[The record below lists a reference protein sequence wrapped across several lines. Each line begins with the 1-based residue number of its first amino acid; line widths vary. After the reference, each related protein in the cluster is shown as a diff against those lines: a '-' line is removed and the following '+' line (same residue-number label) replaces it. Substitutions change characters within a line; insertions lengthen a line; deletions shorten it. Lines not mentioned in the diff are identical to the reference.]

1 MGSILCAECRGK
13 ATWRSGERDVSCV
26 GCGGI
31 GYVLLEDNM
40 ISMIDLGLPPPLPP
54 VPPPEEEV
62 APPPTSAR
70 LPALPDTEDIAAIQ
84 PAELQSIARA
94 VKYAITVQRPETAAA
109 LLDGKKQVESRS
121 FRIDGQWVAIQVGSV
136 DAATQS
142 GTCAVQAAS
151 HEDVGFCSEGFV
163 HGLIFFQGSKKNE
176 EVDDPR
182 TDEVGPICNYRQK
195 CLRIKPVE
203 LAGGSEGKWV
213 LSNSSCKSIREAILA
228 GPLAAFGFKKSSSD
242 FSGSPA
248 SLQPQQATPPQD
260 SVPEASTISSCAV
273 TEIIQE
279 SLRSATDGPGFRTT
293 RTTTVEI
300 HRGIRICTH
309 ICECTHMCV
318 GSRC

>member
-1 MGSILCAECRGK
+1 M
-13 ATWRSGERDVSCV
+13 SCV

-31 GYVLLEDNM
+31 GYVLLEGDM
-40 ISMIDLGLPPPLPP
+40 IPMIDDLGLPPPLPP
-54 VPPPEEEV
+54 VPPPEEE
-62 APPPTSAR
+62 PPTSAR

-84 PAELQSIARA
+84 PAELQSIASA

-163 HGLIFFQGSKKNE
+163 HGVIFFQGRKKIE

-203 LAGGSEGKWV
+203 LAGGREGKWV
-213 LSNSSCKSIREAILA
+213 LSNSSRQSIRAAILE
-228 GPLAAFGFKKSSSD
+228 GPLAAFGFKTSSSD

-260 SVPEASTISSCAV
+260 SVPEASTISSCAA
-273 TEIIQE
+273 TESIRE
-279 SLRSATDGPGFRTT
+279 SLRSATDGPGR
-293 RTTTVEI
+293 R
-300 HRGIRICTH
+300 CTH
-309 ICECTHMCV
+309 ICVC
-318 GSRC
+318 

>member
-1 MGSILCAECRGK
+1 MGSIRCDECRGK

-40 ISMIDLGLPPPLPP
+40 TSMIDLGLPLPLPP
-54 VPPPEEEV
+54 VPPPEEE
-62 APPPTSAR
+62 PPTSER
-70 LPALPDTEDIAAIQ
+70 LPALPDTKDIAAIQ
-84 PAELQSIARA
+84 PAELQSIASA
-94 VKYAITVQRPETAAA
+94 VNYAITVQRPETAAA

-163 HGLIFFQGSKKNE
+163 HGLIFFQGSKKIE
-176 EVDDPR
+176 EVDPR

-213 LSNSSCKSIREAILA
+213 LSTSSRDSIREAILA

-260 SVPEASTISSCAV
+260 SVPEASTISSCAA
-273 TEIIQE
+273 TESIRE
-279 SLRSATDGPGFRTT
+279 SLRSATDGPGR
-293 RTTTVEI
+293 R
-300 HRGIRICTH
+300 CTH
-309 ICECTHMCV
+309 ICVC
-318 GSRC
+318 

>member
-31 GYVLLEDNM
+31 GYVLLEDHRST
-40 ISMIDLGLPPPLPP
+40 ILQLGMPP
-54 VPPPEEEV
+54 VPPPEED
-62 APPPTSAR
+62 PPTSER
-70 LPALPDTEDIAAIQ
+70 LPALPDTKDIAAIQ
-84 PAELQSIARA
+84 PAELQSIASA
-94 VKYAITVQRPETAAA
+94 VNYAITVQRPETAAA

-151 HEDVGFCSEGFV
+151 HEDVGFCREGFV
-163 HGLIFFQGSKKNE
+163 HGLIFFQGSKKIE

-213 LSNSSCKSIREAILA
+213 LSTSSRDRIREAILA

-279 SLRSATDGPGFRTT
+279 SLRSAADGPGFRTT

-300 HRGIRICTH
+300 HRGIHICTH

>member
-1 MGSILCAECRGK
+1 MAGLMGSIRCDECRGK

-40 ISMIDLGLPPPLPP
+40 TTMIDLGLPPPLPP

-84 PAELQSIARA
+84 PAELQSIASA

-109 LLDGKKQVESRS
+109 LLEGDKQVESRS

-151 HEDVGFCSEGFV
+151 REDMGFYSEGFV
-163 HGLIFFQGSKKNE
+163 HGLIFFQGSKKVE
-176 EVDDPR
+176 EVDDPG
-182 TDEVGPICNYRQK
+182 TDEVGPICKNG
-195 CLRIKPVE
+195 L
-203 LAGGSEGKWV
+203 G
-213 LSNSSCKSIREAILA
+213 
-228 GPLAAFGFKKSSSD
+228 
-242 FSGSPA
+242 
-248 SLQPQQATPPQD
+248 
-260 SVPEASTISSCAV
+260 
-273 TEIIQE
+273 
-279 SLRSATDGPGFRTT
+279 
-293 RTTTVEI
+293 
-300 HRGIRICTH
+300 
-309 ICECTHMCV
+309 
-318 GSRC
+318 